1 MRTDEYARDEDV
13 RGEDATIEMSV
24 FQIQPTPI
32 ETRVARNRGVTGIVR
47 FWSGNDAAKCRLCP
61 ACSASDGVCFIM
73 TTEPVED
80 DEADLFRE
88 TPRERAVKAPR
99 AAIFKR

>member
-1 MRTDEYARDEDV
+1 MRIDEYARDEVIRDEDV
-13 RGEDATIEMSV
+13 AIEMSV
-24 FQIQPTPI
+24 FPIQPIPI

-88 TPRERAVKAPR
+88 TPREHAAKFPR
-99 AAIFKR
+99 AAIYSR

>member
-1 MRTDEYARDEDV
+1 MHTDEYARDEDV
-13 RGEDATIEMSV
+13 RGEDATIQISV

-88 TPRERAVKAPR
+88 TPREHAARFPR
-99 AAIFKR
+99 AAIYSQ

>member
-1 MRTDEYARDEDV
+1 MHTDEYVRDEDV
-13 RGEDATIEMSV
+13 RGEAATIEISV

-88 TPRERAVKAPR
+88 TPRERAATSPR
-99 AAIFKR
+99 ARIYSR

>member
-1 MRTDEYARDEDV
+1 MHTDEYARDEDV
-13 RGEDATIEMSV
+13 RGEDATIQMSV
-24 FQIQPTPI
+24 FQIQPIPI

-88 TPRERAVKAPR
+88 TPREHAAKSPR
-99 AAIFKR
+99 AALYSQ

>member
-1 MRTDEYARDEDV
+1 MHTDEYARDEDV
-13 RGEDATIEMSV
+13 RGDDATIEISL

-88 TPRERAVKAPR
+88 TPREHAARSLRAR
-99 AAIFKR
+99 IYSQ

>member
-1 MRTDEYARDEDV
+1 MHTDEYARDEDV
-13 RGEDATIEMSV
+13 RDEDVTIEISV

-73 TTEPVED
+73 TTESVED

-88 TPRERAVKAPR
+88 TPREHAARSLRAR
-99 AAIFKR
+99 IYSQ

>member
-1 MRTDEYARDEDV
+1 MHTDEYARDEDV
-13 RGEDATIEMSV
+13 RGDDATIAISV

-80 DEADLFRE
+80 DEAELFRE
-88 TPRERAVKAPR
+88 TPRGHAATSPR
-99 AAIFKR
+99 AAIYSR

>member
-1 MRTDEYARDEDV
+1 MHTDEYARDEDV
-13 RGEDATIEMSV
+13 RGEDATIEISV

-73 TTEPVED
+73 TTQPVED

-88 TPRERAVKAPR
+88 TPREHAARSLRAR
-99 AAIFKR
+99 IYSQ

>member
-1 MRTDEYARDEDV
+1 MYTDEYARDEDV
-13 RGEDATIEMSV
+13 RGEAATIAMNF

-73 TTEPVED
+73 TTEPVDD

-88 TPRERAVKAPR
+88 TPREHAAKSPR
-99 AAIFKR
+99 AAIYSQ

>member
-1 MRTDEYARDEDV
+1 MHTDEYARDDDV
-13 RGEDATIEMSV
+13 RGEDATIQMSV

-61 ACSASDGVCFIM
+61 ECSASDGVCFIM

-88 TPRERAVKAPR
+88 TPRKHAATFPR
-99 AAIFKR
+99 AAIYSR

>member
-1 MRTDEYARDEDV
+1 MHTDEYARDEDV
-13 RGEDATIEMSV
+13 RDEDVTIEMSV

-88 TPRERAVKAPR
+88 TPRERAATSPR
-99 AAIFKR
+99 AAIYSQ